1 MPLLLELPVAEL
13 RLKHHG
19 IFDAMS
25 SPISTIEIE
34 PAPREVRIVR
44 KGRVSVVVP
53 LEPCEPLTAAAVQ
66 ETIDSLRN
74 RIAVALPTA
83 DEPSPT

>member
-1 MPLLLELPVAEL
+1 MVF
-13 RLKHHG
+13 
-19 IFDAMS
+19 FDAMS
-25 SPISTIEIE
+25 SPIISTIEIE

-53 LEPCEPLTAAAVQ
+53 LEPGEPLTAATVQ

-74 RIAVALPTA
+74 RIAVAVPTV